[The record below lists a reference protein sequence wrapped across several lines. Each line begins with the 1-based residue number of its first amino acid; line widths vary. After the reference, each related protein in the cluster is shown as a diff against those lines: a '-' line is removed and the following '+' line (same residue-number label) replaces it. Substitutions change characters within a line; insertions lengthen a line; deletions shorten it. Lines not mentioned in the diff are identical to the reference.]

1 MHKHFKGQTDRVQ
14 RQNALAGARTDCR
27 EACKDRV
34 DRKTKSECTETS
46 KHRMQR
52 ESQSQRYKT
61 DKDEGCI
68 SISKGQTERQ
78 IYAQRKCKDK
88 SAKVD
93 CFDRCKD
100 RVQRG
105 MQIQSIKIGKC
116 RMHREK

>member
-1 MHKHFKGQTDRVQ
+1 M
-14 RQNALAGARTDCR
+14 AGARTDCR

-34 DRKTKSECTETS
+34 DRKTKAECTETS

-52 ESQSQRYKT
+52 ESQSQRYKI
-61 DKDEGCI
+61 DKEEGCI

-78 IYAQRKCKDK
+78 RDAERKCKDK

-93 CFDRCKD
+93 CFGRCKD

-105 MQIQSIKIGKC
+105 MHTQSRKKDKC